1 MKDRDRGQAKERVPP
16 HQRVTSKL
24 PTLTYG
30 PVPRIDLARWRF
42 EVDGLVEEPV
52 SFTWEEFMALPQVTL
67 VDDIHCVTGWSL
79 LDSAWE
85 GVSSAELL
93 KRVRLKPEARFA
105 MVQCHGNYTTNLSL
119 ADLLAENVLF
129 AHKFAGQPLT
139 PEHGW
144 PLRLVVP
151 HLYFWKSAKWVRGLT
166 FMEHDRA
173 GFWESAGYH
182 IRGDPWKEE
191 RYS

>member
-1 MKDRDRGQAKERVPP
+1 MNDRDRGQAKERVPP

-52 SFTWEEFMALPQVTL
+52 SFTWEEFTALPQVTL
-67 VDDIHCVTGWSL
+67 VSDIHCVTGWSL

-93 KRVRLKPEARFA
+93 ERVRLKPEARYA
-105 MVQCHGNYTTNLSL
+105 MVRCYGDYTTNLSL
-119 ADLLAENVLF
+119 ADLLAESVLF

-166 FMEHDRA
+166 FMERDRA
-173 GFWESAGYH
+173 GFWEAAGYH
-182 IRGDPWKEE
+182 QRGDPWKEE